1 MQVAEVNFNGVISPA
16 GTQFVIPNWQ
26 RLYSW
31 EEKEWNDLWEDL
43 VNLYEKVSQGQQV
56 EHFLGPIVVKT
67 LEEKVGEITR
77 RMVIDGQQRLTTLLV
92 ICAILRNMA
101 LAAKNEKLAKE
112 IEGTILFNEYAKKP
126 EDKPKLRATEADRK
140 ALSSIVDGEPES
152 SFDGGSQLSRAYW
165 FFKYRL
171 HANQEKYN
179 IEGLLDLIR
188 KLKIVTINL
197 GEQDNPNRIFETLNF
212 RGKELGQV
220 DLIRNYFMMGLGGG
234 SLADKTYQSLWYPMQ
249 EGLGSNTVER
259 IENLED
265 FLRHYAVM
273 NKQAFVRADRVY
285 GEIRERLRY
294 ANEQEMLSE
303 LKTITDHA
311 GYYGRLLFP
320 KSRETSPRIRRG
332 IERLN
337 RLDVG
342 VTYPFLLKVYRS
354 YESHLLAEQDVCGI
368 LTTIESYFIR
378 RSVRG
383 MPTHSLN
390 RFFASLCSLPDSSLL
405 NTLQTVLVT
414 NMPWQAQYWP
424 SDDEF
429 REAIV
434 NTPIYWNT
442 DRCRLILETLEQSFG
457 HPEHLNFETLT
468 IEHIM
473 PETLSEEW
481 KEHLGSSWEQVF
493 NKYVHNLGNLTLIAG
508 EKNSALSNELLSTKR
523 EKWYKLSNVELTKE
537 IVKRW
542 DSWAETEI
550 LERSHLLADRA
561 VKIWPRL
568 EPSSGS

>member
-43 VNLYEKVSQGQQV
+43 VNLYEKVSQGQSV

-67 LEEKVGEITR
+67 LEEKVGEITK

-92 ICAILRNMA
+92 VCAILRNMA
-101 LAAKNEKLAKE
+101 MEAKNEKLAKE

-126 EDKPKLRATEADRK
+126 EDRPKLRVTEADRK
-140 ALSSIVDGEPES
+140 ALSSIIDGESDSKLDP
-152 SFDGGSQLSRAYW
+152 GSQLSRAYW
-165 FFKYRL
+165 FFKHRL
-171 HANQEKYN
+171 QADQEKYS

-234 SLADKTYQSLWYPMQ
+234 SMADKAYQSLWYPMQ

-259 IENLED
+259 IDNLED

-273 NKQAFVRADRVY
+273 NKQSFVRADRVY
-285 GEIRERLRY
+285 AEIRERLKY
-294 ANEQEMLSE
+294 AGDQEMFSE
-303 LKTITDHA
+303 LETITEYA
-311 GYYGRLLFP
+311 GYYARLLFP
-320 KSRETSPRIRRG
+320 NYREASPRIRTG

-337 RLDVG
+337 SLDVG
-342 VTYPFLLKVYRS
+342 ITYPFLLKVYRC
-354 YESHLLAEQDVCGI
+354 YESHLISEQDVCDI

-378 RSVRG
+378 RSVQG
-383 MPTHSLN
+383 LPTNSLN
-390 RFFASLCSLPDSSLL
+390 RLFASLCSLPNSNLL
-405 NTLQTVLVT
+405 GSLQTALVAR
-414 NMPWQAQYWP
+414 MPWQAQYWP
-424 SDDEF
+424 TDDEF

-434 NTPIYWNT
+434 NKSIYWNSG
-442 DRCRLILETLEQSFG
+442 CRLILETLEQSFG
-457 HPEHLNFETLT
+457 HPEHLDFEALT

-481 KEHLGSSWEQVF
+481 KHHLGSNWEQVF
-493 NKYVHNLGNLTLIAG
+493 NKYVHNLANLTLIAG
-508 EKNSALSNELLSTKR
+508 EKNSALSNELLSTKK
-523 EKWYKLSNVELTKE
+523 EKWYKHSNVELTKE
-537 IVKRW
+537 VVKRW
-542 DSWAETEI
+542 DSWTETEI
-550 LERSHLLADRA
+550 LERSHLIANRA
-561 VKIWPRL
+561 VKIWPRPEL
-568 EPSSGS
+568 ASGS